1 MAVYKSNNKYY
12 YRGKYKDICTG
23 KYIQYK
29 RLAKGAKSKKEAA
42 KIEEIHQ
49 NILKSESLK
58 SLVYRLNYEK
68 LKNC

>member
-42 KIEEIHQ
+42 KIEEIH
-49 NILKSESLK
+49 
-58 SLVYRLNYEK
+58 
-68 LKNC
+68 

>member
-1 MAVYKSNNKYY
+1 MSVYKKKGKYY
-12 YRGKYKDICTG
+12 YKGKYKLANGC
-23 KYIQYK
+23 YK
-29 RLAKGAKSKKEAA
+29 DYNRLAKGANSKKEAA

-68 LKNC
+68 LMNC